1 MSEHEAPPQEDTPTT
16 ADSPEVD
23 WRKRYEDLQPDYTR
37 KSQRLSEVER
47 LLQGEDEDTFR
58 TLMSQ
63 YGYEVADDGTIE
75 PDTDDTPDLEPYDE
89 APVADPRVD
98 QLLEFQSRIEQA
110 MGQQRFTEDLN
121 KTLSGRE
128 VDEIGQ
134 EWIRNRTAATG
145 DNPAALEKAVNA
157 WFEREEKV
165 LEAALQAHKKSK
177 RAPHV
182 PAAGKAATQ
191 VLDLDDTA
199 QRQQHMFQR
208 FADLSADD

>member
-75 PDTDDTPDLEPYDE
+75 PDTEDTPDDEPYDE

-98 QLLEFQSRIEQA
+98 KLLEFQARIEQA

-157 WFEREEKV
+157 WFEREEKA
-165 LEAALQAHKKSK
+165 LEAALQAHKQSK

-191 VLDLDDTA
+191 VPDLDDPNA
-199 QRQQHMFQR
+199 RRQWMAQR
-208 FADLSADD
+208 FADLSAD